1 MSIKDYTNYKHY
13 LKDVLEQR
21 LHARR
26 RYSLRAFARDLG
38 MNPARLSCVLN
49 DKKGLSAEAA
59 LSIGQKLDLSSDEC
73 DHFCSLIQYQHGRTP
88 AVRHLAEQ
96 RIKRQQAGHDFFEL
110 SRDHFNIIADWYH
123 FAILE
128 LIQTAEFTH
137 DPQWIARRLGISQH
151 EAAQAVE
158 RLQRLGYV
166 TKTERGLER
175 CRFQVKTT
183 ADVPSE
189 AIRKHHKQ
197 VLTKAADALDSQPVD
212 VRDVSTIMM
221 AVDEKRLPDA
231 KKMIERFRRELSAF
245 LEGGTSKDEVYSL
258 SIQLFRVS
266 EKQDAPRRDDT
277 H

>member
-59 LSIGQKLDLSSDEC
+59 LNIGQKLGLSPDEC
-73 DHFCSLIQYQHGRTP
+73 DHFCSLIQYQHGRTA
-88 AVRHLAEQ
+88 AVRRLAEQ
-96 RIKRQQAGHDFFEL
+96 RIQRQRAGNDFFEL
-110 SRDHFNIIADWYH
+110 SRDTFNIIADWYH

-128 LIQTAEFTH
+128 LIGTTGFTY
-137 DPQWIARRLGISQH
+137 DAPWIARRLGISPH
-151 EAAQAVE
+151 EASQAVE

-166 TKTERGLER
+166 AETERGLER
-175 CRFQVKTT
+175 CSFQVRTT

-197 VLTKAADALDSQPVD
+197 VLAKAADALESQPVD

-221 AVDEKRLPDA
+221 AVDEKRLPEA

-245 LEGGTSKDEVYSL
+245 LESGASKDEVYSL
-258 SIQLFRVS
+258 AIQLFRLS
-266 EKQDAPRRDDT
+266 EKNGAPRREDT